1 MTRGLQ
7 RLGLSVLHG
16 GARSAHVVAAGELDV
31 ETVDFLH
38 ETLCDT
44 HQRARRIT
52 LDLTAVTFLD
62 LAGVAFLY
70 RAVVKL
76 GSQLSIVPPAGG
88 PARRLLQTSGAELLL
103 PV

>member
-31 ETVDFLH
+31 ETVDLLQD
-38 ETLCDT
+38 TLCET
-44 HQRARRIT
+44 RRRARLIT
-52 LDLTAVTFLD
+52 LDLSAVTFLD
-62 LAGVAFLY
+62 LAGVAFLH

-76 GSQLSIVPPAGG
+76 GAQLSIVPPAGG
-88 PARRLLQTSGAELLL
+88 PARRLLQTSGAQLLL